1 MLCEAVGKR
10 EAYLCGYPKPFGW
23 STVMKWWKKHEREEQ
38 EMYDFDGIFATNRK
52 RKRNSYIQ
60 AIQEKYP
67 GFLHELYRY
76 ASNTI
81 GHNSNNFRVRTLMIK
96 KARLDYPNCP
106 VRGKLILTKHHFKT
120 FFTNNGGKYKKISSK
135 PRLSETQMRHRLIW
149 VKKHAELIK
158 KKNFYYCFLDEK
170 WFYCSSNRKK
180 FKYLPP
186 NVQIGET
193 EEDADVPIPR
203 VRTRRKP
210 CKVMY
215 LACAGEPNKEN
226 GFDGKVLMERVSK
239 YEKAKA
245 TSHTQRFSSDYQI
258 NEMLKRGTWK
268 QMYVEGMAAHV
279 LFSNIQDC
287 FGIEEYIADRFV
299 LTYKTYAKTLKT
311 SYCKHIDLFDGGKN
325 EMKDILDRM
334 IRTKD
339 GVHRK
344 LTLNDCK
351 LQVQNLRGMYVEKDT
366 TCDTEYMLEIVDHL
380 GQSIRKAYHWLPKKT
395 VPIHL
400 VMDNAGGHGT
410 ELGKLQ
416 YLSILR
422 RKYNVHII
430 WQISNSPETNIL
442 DLGLWCM
449 LQSLVEYMHRNQ
461 RMHPDVLGET
471 VERAWHHIDGMVKIP
486 PIIDRWKRV
495 LGLIMLGNGGNELVD
510 KCRGCHPSID
520 DFVDLFVEVDGM
532 EDDGKDLYLEM
543 GENDVSDSE
552 CSDMSIS
559 DEEDCSD
566 DEQQRKK
573 K

>member
-1 MLCEAVGKR
+1 
-10 EAYLCGYPKPFGW
+10 
-23 STVMKWWKKHEREEQ
+23 
-38 EMYDFDGIFATNRK
+38 
-52 RKRNSYIQ
+52 
-60 AIQEKYP
+60 
-67 GFLHELYRY
+67 
-76 ASNTI
+76 
-81 GHNSNNFRVRTLMIK
+81 
-96 KARLDYPNCP
+96 
-106 VRGKLILTKHHFKT
+106 
-120 FFTNNGGKYKKISSK
+120 
-135 PRLSETQMRHRLIW
+135 
-149 VKKHAELIK
+149 
-158 KKNFYYCFLDEK
+158 
-170 WFYCSSNRKK
+170 
-180 FKYLPP
+180 
-186 NVQIGET
+186 
-193 EEDADVPIPR
+193 
-203 VRTRRKP
+203 
-210 CKVMY
+210 
-215 LACAGEPNKEN
+215 
-226 GFDGKVLMERVSK
+226 
-239 YEKAKA
+239 
-245 TSHTQRFSSDYQI
+245 
-258 NEMLKRGTWK
+258 
-268 QMYVEGMAAHV
+268 
-279 LFSNIQDC
+279 
-287 FGIEEYIADRFV
+287 
-299 LTYKTYAKTLKT
+299 
-311 SYCKHIDLFDGGKN
+311 
-325 EMKDILDRM
+325 
-334 IRTKD
+334 
-339 GVHRK
+339 
-344 LTLNDCK
+344 
-351 LQVQNLRGMYVEKDT
+351 
-366 TCDTEYMLEIVDHL
+366 
-380 GQSIRKAYHWLPKKT
+380 
-395 VPIHL
+395 
-400 VMDNAGGHGT
+400 MDNAGGHGT